1 MKSVINISTDQIAIW
16 HVGKMTKLERNGV
29 DREIGKVLVELDR
42 EASFDQCL
50 VINGPGG
57 FTNLRVGS
65 LALNLLKTLKGD
77 QISFFSLSKPELY
90 KMAYNAGFLP
100 RWILMYIGQK
110 TNVRLRD
117 LQEQKLEKMVKKTEK
132 SDLEQDLGE
141 IAVDMVYDEQYFS
154 DVEGKNEVKSQIS
167 YFFDDEEFVLEYKGQ
182 KMSLSYDELM
192 KNEVEKL
199 EANYMIEP
207 NVG

>member
-65 LALNLLKTLKGD
+65 LALNLLKTLRGE

-90 KMAYNAGFLP
+90 KMAYDAGFLP

-110 TNVRLRD
+110 TNVRLWD
-117 LQEQKLEKMVKKTEK
+117 LQEQKLEKMVKKIEK
-132 SDLEQDLGE
+132 SDLEEDLGE

-154 DVEGKNEVKSQIS
+154 DIDVKNDERSQIS
-167 YFFDDEEFVLEYKGQ
+167 YLFDEKGLILHYKG
-182 KMSLSYDELM
+182 KNMSFSYDELM
-192 KNEVEKL
+192 KNKVEKL
-199 EANYMIEP
+199 EANYMMEP

>member
-1 MKSVINISTDQIAIW
+1 MKSVVNISSDQIAIW
-16 HVGKMTKLERNGV
+16 HLGEMRKLERNGV

-42 EASFDQCL
+42 EGAFDQCL

-90 KMAYNAGFLP
+90 KMAYDLGLLP

-110 TNVRLRD
+110 NNVWLRD
-117 LQEQKLEKMVKKTEK
+117 LEEQKMEKMVKKSEK
-132 SDLEQDLGE
+132 SDLEQELGE
-141 IAVDMVYDEQYFS
+141 LAIDMVYDDSYFS
-154 DVEGKNEVKSQIS
+154 LEGEEKNDGNQIS
-167 YFFDDEEFVLEYKGQ
+167 YFFDEEKMTLVWKG
-182 KMSLSYDELM
+182 KSLSFPYADLM
-192 KNEVEKL
+192 KNAVEKL
-199 EANYMIEP
+199 EANYMMDP

>member
-1 MKSVINISTDQIAIW
+1 
-16 HVGKMTKLERNGV
+16 
-29 DREIGKVLVELDR
+29 
-42 EASFDQCL
+42 
-50 VINGPGG
+50 
-57 FTNLRVGS
+57 
-65 LALNLLKTLKGD
+65 
-77 QISFFSLSKPELY
+77 
-90 KMAYNAGFLP
+90 MAYDVGFLP

-154 DVEGKNEVKSQIS
+154 DVEGKNEVRSKIS
-167 YFFDDEEFVLEYKGQ
+167 YLFDDEKLVLEYKGQ
-182 KMSLSYDELM
+182 RMSLSYDELM

>member
-1 MKSVINISTDQIAIW
+1 M
-16 HVGKMTKLERNGV
+16 
-29 DREIGKVLVELDR
+29 
-42 EASFDQCL
+42 
-50 VINGPGG
+50 INGPGG

-90 KMAYNAGFLP
+90 KMAYSVGFFP

-154 DVEGKNEVKSQIS
+154 DIEGKNEVSSQIS
-167 YFFDDEEFVLEYKGQ
+167 YLFDDEKLVLEYKGQ